1 LPDLFQVACAMENG
15 GTLITNDK
23 ALKRVSEVRVVL
35 LDEIE

>member
-15 GTLITNDK
+15 GVLITNDK
-23 ALKRVSEVRVVL
+23 ALKRVREVRVVL